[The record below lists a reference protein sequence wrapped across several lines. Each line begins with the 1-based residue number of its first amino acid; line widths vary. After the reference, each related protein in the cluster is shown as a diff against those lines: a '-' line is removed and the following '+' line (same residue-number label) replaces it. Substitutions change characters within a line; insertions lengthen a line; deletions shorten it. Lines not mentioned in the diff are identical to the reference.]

1 MLSRRTH
8 RVLVITLLT
17 ALGATFGIAAGPAHA
32 VRDTRVIVKNE
43 TDTPLTLSWWT
54 RALNVDTPSVVQVAP
69 GESATVTGSSTG
81 NNWDVVGSIGRT
93 WQAGGDST
101 FRGVCFAGDNPG
113 SGYPRFEMGR
123 YLEQDRSITLAPEPC
138 DLDVQ
143 GAWSMPFN
151 TFSGPIYRTFSVVGI
166 DGFIDLRSDNTYRI
180 FKVIVKSLPSL
191 PNSLLKVENTTPALG
206 RVISDPAGLIDCGT
220 TACSALIPWGS
231 QAINLVPVPAPGM
244 IVDGFL
250 LAENINQPSSSPDP
264 LCFWKRPQRPLPTCT
279 WNATTGAPTTYRVAF
294 APAPRQPLT
303 TSLSGDGGGR
313 ILDDHGALDCNDDG
327 SCSASLIEG
336 STVALHA
343 VPDADSRFG
352 WWTGACR
359 GKADTCIVSMSSP
372 QSVEAVF
379 LQRTDATL
387 SVTLNG
393 AGLVSGDRGL
403 HCRTPPDAATPNVCS
418 VTVPR
423 GATVKVVGAPVG
435 DGSRF
440 TGWSG
445 PDAGACSADTACTLT
460 LNRDA
465 QLRATFQAPPTPLP
479 YSVTKSGSGSGRVT
493 GMGID
498 CGPTC
503 STTVVPTSDRII
515 SFEAT
520 PDPGS
525 NFVGWGG
532 ICFSSGTLAS
542 CRPKGAGVI
551 KAVFAARS
559 PDEFVQVVLEV
570 QGNGSGRVQSRP
582 AGVNCTATCTT
593 SFDTMTGRWLANVTL
608 TATPDA
614 DSVFVGWQGKCWS
627 PFPQG
632 ECVLDMT
639 ESRAITAVFQPRAA
653 PSPTPIGPPDPDPG
667 VVPEP
672 NPQPVLDPVPAI
684 ADAPVSGPPTV
695 PTLSRLRTTRRSFK
709 PWQGTVVRYVLNRP
723 ADLVMTFTYGTERRP
738 RYRFRIPSG
747 ADGAK
752 AGANSVR
759 IVGRIRNHDVRTGR
773 WTIRV
778 VARTDAGSSPT
789 QVRKVSVRPG

>member
-43 TDTPLTLSWWT
+43 TDTPLTLRWWT

-220 TACSALIPWGS
+220 TACSALVPWGS

-313 ILDDHGALDCNDDG
+313 ILDDHGALACNDDG
-327 SCSASLIEG
+327 SCSA
-336 STVALHA
+336 
-343 VPDADSRFG
+343 
-352 WWTGACR
+352 
-359 GKADTCIVSMSSP
+359 
-372 QSVEAVF
+372 
-379 LQRTDATL
+379 
-387 SVTLNG
+387 
-393 AGLVSGDRGL
+393 
-403 HCRTPPDAATPNVCS
+403 
-418 VTVPR
+418 
-423 GATVKVVGAPVG
+423 
-435 DGSRF
+435 
-440 TGWSG
+440 
-445 PDAGACSADTACTLT
+445 
-460 LNRDA
+460 
-465 QLRATFQAPPTPLP
+465 
-479 YSVTKSGSGSGRVT
+479 
-493 GMGID
+493 
-498 CGPTC
+498 
-503 STTVVPTSDRII
+503 
-515 SFEAT
+515 
-520 PDPGS
+520 
-525 NFVGWGG
+525 
-532 ICFSSGTLAS
+532 
-542 CRPKGAGVI
+542 
-551 KAVFAARS
+551 
-559 PDEFVQVVLEV
+559 
-570 QGNGSGRVQSRP
+570 
-582 AGVNCTATCTT
+582 
-593 SFDTMTGRWLANVTL
+593 
-608 TATPDA
+608 
-614 DSVFVGWQGKCWS
+614 
-627 PFPQG
+627 
-632 ECVLDMT
+632 
-639 ESRAITAVFQPRAA
+639 
-653 PSPTPIGPPDPDPG
+653 
-667 VVPEP
+667 
-672 NPQPVLDPVPAI
+672 
-684 ADAPVSGPPTV
+684 
-695 PTLSRLRTTRRSFK
+695 
-709 PWQGTVVRYVLNRP
+709 
-723 ADLVMTFTYGTERRP
+723 
-738 RYRFRIPSG
+738 
-747 ADGAK
+747 
-752 AGANSVR
+752 
-759 IVGRIRNHDVRTGR
+759 
-773 WTIRV
+773 
-778 VARTDAGSSPT
+778 
-789 QVRKVSVRPG
+789 

>member
-1 MLSRRTH
+1 MLRILRR
-8 RVLVITLLT
+8 RLLLVT
-17 ALGATFGIAAGPAHA
+17 AVAAIVVTMGTTAQRADA
-32 VRDTRVIVKNE
+32 VRTTRVIVTNDTE
-43 TDTPLTLSWWT
+43 TPLTLRWWT
-54 RALNVDTPSVVQVAP
+54 RALNADTPAVGQVAP
-69 GESATVTGSSTG
+69 GASAAVTGTSTG

-93 WQAGGDST
+93 WNVGGNST
-101 FRGVCFAGDNPG
+101 FSGVCFAGDNPG
-113 SGYPRFEMGR
+113 GGYPRFEMGR
-123 YLEQDRSITLAPEPC
+123 YLDQERSITLAPEPC

-143 GAWSMPFN
+143 GAWTMPFN
-151 TFSGPIYRTFSVVGI
+151 TVVGPLSRSYSVAGVGG
-166 DGFIDLRSDNTYRI
+166 DIDLRSSGVYRTFTLRI
-180 FKVIVKSLPSL
+180 TSLPSK
-191 PNSLLKVENTTPALG
+191 PNALLTIDNLTPTLG
-206 RVISDPAGLIDCGT
+206 RVISHPAGLIDCGK
-220 TACSALIPWGS
+220 TACRTLLPWGS
-231 QAINLVPVPAPGM
+231 QAVDLVPVPEPGM
-244 IVDGFL
+244 VVEQFL
-250 LAENINQPSSSPDP
+250 MAENINQPPMDQSS
-264 LCFWKRPQRPLPTCT
+264 LCFWQRLQGPLPRCT
-279 WNATTGAPTTYRVAF
+279 WDATTSDPTTYRVTF

-303 TSLSGDGGGR
+303 TSLSGDGNGR
-313 ILDDHGALDCNDDG
+313 IADDGGALVCNADG
-327 SCSASLIEG
+327 TCSASLVEG

-387 SVTLNG
+387 SVTLDG

-423 GATVKVVGAPVG
+423 GTTVNVVGAPVG

-465 QLRATFQAPPTPLP
+465 QLRATFQAPPTPLR

-503 STTVVPTSDRII
+503 STTVVPTSNRII

-525 NFVGWGG
+525 NFIGWGG

-542 CRPKGAGVI
+542 CRPKGTGAI
-551 KAVFAARS
+551 QAVFAARA
-559 PDEFVQVVLEV
+559 PDEFVQVVLQV
-570 QGNGSGRVQSRP
+570 QGSGSGRVQSRP

-614 DSVFVGWQGKCWS
+614 DSVFVGWQGRCWS

-653 PSPTPIGPPDPDPG
+653 PAPPPIGPPDPDPG
-667 VVPEP
+667 VIPEP
-672 NPQPVLDPVPAI
+672 SPQPALDPAPAI
-684 ADAPVSGPPTV
+684 ADAPLSSPPTV
-695 PTLSRLRTTRRSFK
+695 PTLSRLRTTRRAFE

-759 IVGRIRNHDVRTGR
+759 IVGRVRNHDVRAGR

-789 QVRKVSVRPG
+789 QVRKVSVRRG